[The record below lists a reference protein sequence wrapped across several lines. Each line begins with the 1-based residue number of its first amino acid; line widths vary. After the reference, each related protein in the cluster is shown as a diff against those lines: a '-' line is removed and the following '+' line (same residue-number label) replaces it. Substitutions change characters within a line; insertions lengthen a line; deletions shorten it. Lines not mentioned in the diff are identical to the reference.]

1 MAIVTKFGSFTL
13 KDAQGNVVTI
23 NGLTANDIAKV
34 KQALT
39 DISALKQQVE
49 IINAGRLS
57 LAYKDFFTDET
68 HKAEMVHGVYY
79 KVPFKSDG
87 TFIQYDK
94 DTGRPTGQT
103 EPANPDLTPAYYEI
117 VYLNADGTI
126 VKLGR
131 ASGNPSLEGV
141 VTETG
146 NHTITG
152 SIIINGNQ
160 LVIETAQDVD
170 SLADTAAATAKWV
183 RDYVAKVV
191 SQSTHLVA
199 KFADGTDVPLPDA
212 EGTNVTANNLVFYAA
227 KDQLV

>member
-1 MAIVTKFGSFTL
+1 MAVVTKFGSFTL

-39 DISALKQQVE
+39 DISTLKQQVE

-79 KVPFKSDG
+79 KVPFSSDG

-103 EPANPDLTPAYYEI
+103 DPVNEDLVPAYYEI
-117 VYLNADGTI
+117 VYLNADDTI

>member
-1 MAIVTKFGSFTL
+1 MAVVTKFGSFTL

-49 IINAGRLS
+49 IINAGRLA

-79 KVPFKSDG
+79 KVPFNHDG

-94 DTGRPTGQT
+94 NTGRPTGQT
-103 EPANPDLTPAYYEI
+103 DPVDEDKVPDYYEI
-117 VYLNADGTI
+117 VYLNSDDTI

-146 NHTITG
+146 THTITG

-160 LVIETAQDVD
+160 LVIETTQDVN
-170 SLADTAAATAKWV
+170 SLADTAATTAKWV

-191 SQSTHLVA
+191 GEANHLFA
-199 KFADGTDVPLPDA
+199 KYADGTEVPLPDA
-212 EGTNVTANNLVFYAA
+212 DGTNVTANNLVFYAA

>member
-1 MAIVTKFGSFTL
+1 MAVVTKFGSFTL

-39 DISALKQQVE
+39 DISTLKQQVE
-49 IINAGRLS
+49 VINAGRLS

-79 KVPFKSDG
+79 KVPFNSDG

-103 EPANPDLTPAYYEI
+103 DPVNEDLVPAYYEI
-117 VYLNADGTI
+117 VYLNADNTI

>member
-1 MAIVTKFGSFTL
+1 MAVVTKFGSFTL

-39 DISALKQQVE
+39 DISTLKQQVE

-79 KVPFKSDG
+79 KVPFSSDG

-94 DTGRPTGQT
+94 ATGRPTGQT
-103 EPANPDLTPAYYEI
+103 DPVNEDLVPAYYEI
-117 VYLNADGTI
+117 VYLNADDTI

>member
-1 MAIVTKFGSFTL
+1 
-13 KDAQGNVVTI
+13 
-23 NGLTANDIAKV
+23 
-34 KQALT
+34 
-39 DISALKQQVE
+39 
-49 IINAGRLS
+49 
-57 LAYKDFFTDET
+57 
-68 HKAEMVHGVYY
+68 MVHGVYY
-79 KVPFKSDG
+79 KVPFKADG

-103 EPANPDLTPAYYEI
+103 DPVNPDLTPAYYEI

-146 NHTITG
+146 THTITG

-160 LVIETAQDVD
+160 LVIETAQDVN
-170 SLADTAAATAKWV
+170 SLADTAATTAKWV
-183 RDYVAKVV
+183 RDYVAKVT
-191 SQSTHLVA
+191 SEANHLVA
-199 KFADGTDVPLPDA
+199 KYADGTD
-212 EGTNVTANNLVFYAA
+212 VTANNLVFYAA